1 MADIFRKIRFTKD
14 EKLRGTEIQEAKAM
28 MKADAP
34 YGVARLI
41 LTASLLELQNKDGT
55 IDVNPNTGKPA
66 VNDAGLN
73 RAMKAQTILS
83 NKLFADLVMNLE
95 GEERISQEAMQE
107 MIKELLNS
115 STGLAA
121 LKAAGYNVSK
131 KDVE

>member
-1 MADIFRKIRFTKD
+1 MADIFNKIRFTKD

-41 LTASLLELQNKDGT
+41 LTASLLELQNEDGSVEKDE
-55 IDVNPNTGKPA
+55 NGKPM
-66 VNDAGLN
+66 VNDAALN

-131 KDVE
+131 KDDE